1 MPLAAIE
8 SESLAPGL
16 SGTDAAGAGAGAG
29 IDTGTDVGTAIGELS
44 VVLPYAQ
51 VHRFAGLFTEL
62 DNHKDAL
69 CIDSYGVS
77 GIVGI
82 RTKLLAKLTHALCVV
97 AYSDDLGGGVR
108 SACSGGAGRGTAG
121 QGSQRSWR

>member
-1 MPLAAIE
+1 MSLRVSHTPRPWFPIHSNFVPLAAIE

-29 IDTGTDVGTAIGELS
+29 TDTGTDVGTAIGELS

-82 RTKLLAKLTHALCVV
+82 RANFL
-97 AYSDDLGGGVR
+97 
-108 SACSGGAGRGTAG
+108 
-121 QGSQRSWR
+121 